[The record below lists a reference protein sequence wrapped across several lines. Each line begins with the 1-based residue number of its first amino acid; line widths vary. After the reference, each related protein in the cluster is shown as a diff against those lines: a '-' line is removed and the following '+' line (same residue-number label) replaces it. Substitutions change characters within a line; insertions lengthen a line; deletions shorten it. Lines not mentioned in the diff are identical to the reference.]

1 MPVICNMKWS
11 DLDLSFHCGDCGDI
25 WLAPLQSVQLIFPS
39 LSAQIQR
46 SCYKIIPLI
55 PHHFYLL
62 IRIGVISARVE
73 GVNLPDGDVK
83 SRSHFKSQYH
93 MLP

>member
-1 MPVICNMKWS
+1 MI
-11 DLDLSFHCGDCGDI
+11 L
-25 WLAPLQSVQLIFPS
+25 LI
-39 LSAQIQR
+39 LLR
-46 SCYKIIPLI
+46 
-55 PHHFYLL
+55 FYLL
-62 IRIGVISARVE
+62 ITTGVISACVE

>member
-1 MPVICNMKWS
+1 MEIFLTCTISINFRRLV
-11 DLDLSFHCGDCGDI
+11 
-25 WLAPLQSVQLIFPS
+25 FPS
-39 LSAQIQR
+39 LSAQIQK
-46 SCYKIIPLI
+46 SCYKMIPLI
-55 PHHFYLL
+55 RYHFYVL
-62 IRIGVISARVE
+62 IRIRVISACVE